1 MLQYWIDAL
10 SEAEHA
16 EAAAARMRQEFGS
29 SAELECDRRI
39 NSAGARDPGL
49 PLLRS
54 TRRALR
60 WVRPSETGA
69 RG

>member
-16 EAAAARMRQEFGS
+16 EAAAAKMRQDFGS

-39 NSAGARDPGL
+39 SSTAALDPGL

-60 WVRPSETGA
+60 WVKSS
-69 RG
+69 

>member
-10 SEAEHA
+10 SEAESA
-16 EAAAARMRQEFGS
+16 EAAAAQLRRDYGN
-29 SAELECDRRI
+29 SAELECERRMR
-39 NSAGARDPGL
+39 AVHDDDPRL

-60 WVRPSETGA
+60 WVKPRSDVG
-69 RG
+69 R